1 MRCRLGIHRWQ
12 KLRTPEG
19 RWYKRCRAC
28 GTEVDVDEGGSG
40 VLLALVLGIV
50 MVAAG
55 LAVALKAHSL
65 LGPLL
70 IIAGVAALGWVAFIV
85 GVDRVAAFLST
96 GTWRRRG

>member
-12 KLRTPEG
+12 KLRAPEG

-28 GTEVDVDEGGSG
+28 GTEVDVGEGGLG
-40 VLLALVLGIV
+40 VLLALVLGV
-50 MVAAG
+50 AAVAAG
-55 LAVALKAHSL
+55 LVVALNVHSL

-70 IIAGVAALGWVAFIV
+70 ILGGVAALGWVALIV
-85 GVDRVAAFLST
+85 GLDRVAAFLST